1 MLGDALS
8 WYMTSLAEFWG
19 SAFRIGLPQILII
32 ILLICWLRK
41 KGGSKSWGK
50 RCGWM
55 WCCKWC
61 GEDEEGACS
70 DRDGGGGHTGGNRCR
85 QGGETEVEA
94 EADDEGD
101 GDE

>member
-8 WYMTSLAEFWG
+8 WYMTSMAEFWG

-41 KGGSKSWGK
+41 KGGSKSGGK
-50 RCGWM
+50 GCGWM
-55 WCCKWC
+55 WSCKWC
-61 GEDEEGACS
+61 GEDEEG
-70 DRDGGGGHTGGNRCR
+70 DDWEGGCGCTCGRCR
-85 QGGETEVEA
+85 YQQGGEAEVEA
-94 EADDEGD
+94 EAEDEGE